1 MIIIMTA
8 AWAGLLQLLIK
19 FGLFKQWAG
28 WMSGSCVV
36 VFIGMLLVFV
46 IPMNFGAPSGPV
58 VVLKRSVQISPN
70 VAGPVVAVPA
80 SANTQLFENDVL
92 FEIDPAPF
100 EAAVD
105 SLSARLALAEI
116 RLEQASKLAAKQAGS
131 VAQVQQYEAE
141 VRGLQAD
148 LKAARWNLDQTS
160 VRAPS
165 DGWVPIMAIRPGVR
179 VTPGQAVM
187 PFIDE
192 SAAFLAVQIQQIHT
206 RHVEVGDEAEVIF
219 KLYPGQIF
227 SATVVDVIK
236 ANSSGQVAT
245 GGIVD
250 SINQFES
257 APFLV
262 RLSLKDED
270 IELPAGTVGTAA
282 IYTDQFTGLSHVFR
296 KIFLHQQNWKNYLQI

>member
-8 AWAGLLQLLIK
+8 AWAGVLLLLIK
-19 FGLFKQWAG
+19 LGLFKQWAG

-36 VFIGMLLVFV
+36 VFVGMLLVFV

-116 RLEQASKLAAKQAGS
+116 RLEQASKLAAKQSGS

-165 DGWVPIMAIRPGVR
+165 DGWVPIMAP
-179 VTPGQAVM
+179 
-187 PFIDE
+187 
-192 SAAFLAVQIQQIHT
+192 
-206 RHVEVGDEAEVIF
+206 
-219 KLYPGQIF
+219 
-227 SATVVDVIK
+227 
-236 ANSSGQVAT
+236 
-245 GGIVD
+245 
-250 SINQFES
+250 
-257 APFLV
+257 
-262 RLSLKDED
+262 
-270 IELPAGTVGTAA
+270 
-282 IYTDQFTGLSHVFR
+282 
-296 KIFLHQQNWKNYLQI
+296 